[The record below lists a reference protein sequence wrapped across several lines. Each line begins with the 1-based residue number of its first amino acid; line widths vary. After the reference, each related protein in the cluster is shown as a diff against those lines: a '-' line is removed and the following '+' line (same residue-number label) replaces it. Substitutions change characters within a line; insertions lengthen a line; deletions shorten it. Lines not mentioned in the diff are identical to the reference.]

1 MARYVTEANLSFPI
15 GPVNP
20 DTGERPRVKRIQGLS
35 LETDFPLPWPMT
47 PGGARLYMLSMMT
60 GTILVLAFAVWVG
73 FELFEPSLLRLVPCA
88 ATVLAFKFLIIPG
101 LYAYGRRPGMDRRE
115 VEGE

>member
-35 LETDFPLPWPMT
+35 LETDLHLPWPMT
-47 PGGARLYMLSMMT
+47 PGGTRLYMLSMMT
-60 GTILVLAFAVWVG
+60 GMILVLAFAVWVG
-73 FELFEPSLLRLVPCA
+73 FQIFEPSLLRLAPCG
-88 ATVLAFKFLIIPG
+88 ATALAFKFLSIPG
-101 LYAYGRRPGMDRRE
+101 LCAYGRRPGMDRRE
-115 VEGE
+115 AGRE